1 MDITSSLIVALIFFI
16 YEFIV
21 TMDAYGPKIV
31 IGILPIMSGFF
42 AGILIGNIPL
52 GVAIAA
58 ATQLI
63 ALGAVPMGGAVP
75 PDFGIVAIT
84 AVVLASIGGIDPMIA
99 IVFSLPA
106 GILGMYLDIMG
117 RTVNIAL
124 VHKVER
130 LISEGRIDDIDK
142 WHYLGMPIM
151 GFFRGLAVFIS
162 VFIAAY
168 FGGEALKYFLESLP
182 SWFLNGLSVAGAVL
196 PAMGLG
202 LLLMYLGLKRYI
214 TTFLIAFIL
223 VAFLNIP
230 FIFALVVL
238 IGFAVLWFKNKSAL
252 EIDTQGAASNI
263 RIPKDVLNSSKLRT
277 VFFFEAS
284 WNYELMQGLGYL
296 YSILPILKYI
306 YSGEEL
312 KKAVRNHLE
321 FFNTNPILAP
331 MVVSLDAV
339 IESSK
344 KGDFDFIRSL
354 KVGLMGPLAGL
365 GDSVIYLAIAGVLII
380 TSISLMNQGIWL
392 APLLFIGLFDL
403 VTFVLRFKTYDFG
416 YRRGLSIASILTEE
430 RMKTIREFAE
440 RLAILSIGAIIPIV
454 FQIRPAIGVEIL
466 SSIDKTLIIFSVTL
480 LISSITGLLLTL
492 FAQMLYQRKFKLYHV
507 LLILFILGFIL
518 GALGLFSVVGYVT
531 PSS

>member
-1 MDITSSLIVALIFFI
+1 VDPASSLIIAFIFFI
-16 YEFIV
+16 YEFLV
-21 TMDAYGPKIV
+21 TMDAYGPKFV

-106 GILGMYLDIMG
+106 GILGMYLDIIG
-117 RTVNIAL
+117 RTVNITL
-124 VHKVER
+124 VHRVEG
-130 LISEGRIDDIDK
+130 LIAEGRIDDIDK

-168 FGGEALKYFLESLP
+168 WGGEALKSFLESLP

-202 LLLMYLGLKRYI
+202 LLLTYLGLKRYLI
-214 TTFLIAFIL
+214 IFLIAFIL

-238 IGFAVLWFKNKSAL
+238 IGFAVLWFKSKSAL
-252 EIDTQGAASNI
+252 KMERGETTVGVE
-263 RIPKDVLNSSKLRT
+263 IPKDVLNSSKLRT

-296 YSILPILKYI
+296 YSILPILKHI

-312 KKAVRNHLE
+312 KEAVRNHLE

-339 IESSK
+339 IESSR
-344 KGDFDFIRSL
+344 KGDFDFVRNL

-365 GDSVIYLAIAGVLII
+365 GDSVIYLAVAGVLII
-380 TSISLMNQGIWL
+380 TSISLINQGIWL
-392 APLLFIGLFDL
+392 APLLFIGLFDV
-403 VTFVLRFKTYDFG
+403 VTFLLRFKTYDFG
-416 YRRGLSIASILTEE
+416 YKRGLNIASVLTEE

-440 RLAILSIGAIIPIV
+440 KLAILSIGAIIPIV

-466 SSIDKTLIIFSVTL
+466 SSIDQTLVIFSITL

-492 FAQMLYQRKFKLYHV
+492 LAQTLYQRKFKLYHV
-507 LLILFILGFIL
+507 LLILFVLGFIL
-518 GALGLFSVVGYVT
+518 GASGLFGVIGYVA